1 VTDRFEKHINIDDA
15 VLTTLQH
22 LAAHTPLSKQQIKQ
36 AMKNGCVWL
45 QSSHGI
51 SRTRRVKKILRTGDC
66 LHIYYDAT
74 IQHSQPAAASL
85 IADENE
91 YSIWNKPCGMYSQG
105 TKWGDHYSIYRWA
118 EQHLTPQR
126 PAFPVHRLDRA
137 ANGLMILA
145 HSKKMAAAFSSLFKN
160 REIQKQYRATVTGQL
175 DDMALPYSIT
185 QTIDDKPAHSKIIFI
200 EQHKHNSRLIIEI
213 ETGRKHQI
221 RKHLAAL
228 GHPIVGDRLY
238 GSRESAG
245 ESAGDASIEPDEDL
259 QLQSCYLKFTCPLT
273 GALKEYSLP

>member
-1 VTDRFEKHINIDDA
+1 MTERFEKHINIDNDGITA
-15 VLTTLQH
+15 LQH
-22 LAAHTPLSKQQIKQ
+22 LASHTPLSKQQIKQ

-45 QSSHGI
+45 ESSHGI
-51 SRTRRVKKILRTGDC
+51 ARTRRVKKVLQAGDC

-74 IQHSQPAAASL
+74 IQHSQPAAADL
-85 IADENE
+85 IADEKE

-105 TKWGDHYSIYRWA
+105 TKWGDHCSIYRWA

-160 REIQKQYRATVTGQL
+160 REIQKQYRATVTGHL
-175 DDMALPYSIT
+175 DDITLPHSIT
-185 QTIDDKPAHSKIIFI
+185 QAIDEKPALSKIISV
-200 EQHKHNSRLIIEI
+200 EQLELNSRLIIEI

-238 GSRESAG
+238 GREKSA
-245 ESAGDASIEPDEDL
+245 EDASIESDEDL
-259 QLQSCYLKFTCPLT
+259 QLQSYYLKFTCPVT